1 MADCCEGNLNVE
13 ALEAEQRRVLL
24 CVMLINFITF
34 FGMITASWLSHSSAL
49 LSGTLDNLGD
59 ALTYALSLMVI
70 SATSLAKARVAL
82 FKGVLIGLAALMVAV
97 QIIWRFQNPEVPVV
111 QTMTIAAILNLF
123 ANSFC
128 LWMLS
133 RHRHDD
139 VNMNSVYECSR
150 NDVFEGLAVI
160 LTAALVWKFDSY
172 WPDLIVAIMLLLMF
186 SRSALRVVSAALNEL
201 DYVRL
206 SQQRS

>member
-1 MADCCEGNLNVE
+1 MADCCEGNLNFE

-24 CVMLINFITF
+24 RVMLINFITF

-49 LSGTLDNLGD
+49 LSGTIDNLGD

-70 SATSLAKARVAL
+70 SATSLAIARVAL

-128 LWMLS
+128 
-133 RHRHDD
+133 
-139 VNMNSVYECSR
+139 
-150 NDVFEGLAVI
+150 
-160 LTAALVWKFDSY
+160 
-172 WPDLIVAIMLLLMF
+172 
-186 SRSALRVVSAALNEL
+186 
-201 DYVRL
+201 
-206 SQQRS
+206 